1 MSEAT
6 SLPPLTGGCLCGHV
20 RYEARPDHREGYYC
34 HCRMCQLA
42 FGNTRAAFL
51 NLRKDE
57 VTWTTTPPTTYAS
70 SKIARRAFRA
80 ALIALILVGGLAGF
94 FLTYSGYFKKGA
106 TSVGA
111 RFDYWRAA
119 MQTARDHP
127 IVGTGPGTFAHPYAQ
142 IKRPE
147 SEMARLVHN
156 DYLEQASDSGLPG
169 FLLYTTF
176 LVCALV
182 WTFPRTP
189 LPRRDDNQTQ
199 GTSRSATE
207 APELGRTFCIWLG
220 VLGWALQ
227 GLFDF
232 DLYIPALAWPAFAFL
247 GLLFA
252 SRKSEKA
259 AEFQN

>member
-1 MSEAT
+1 MLVLGLLA
-6 SLPPLTGGCLCGHV
+6 LLRV
-20 RYEARPDHREGYYC
+20 R
-34 HCRMCQLA
+34 L
-42 FGNTRAAFL
+42 
-51 NLRKDE
+51 
-57 VTWTTTPPTTYAS
+57 
-70 SKIARRAFRA
+70 RRAFRA

-169 FLLYTTF
+169 VLLYTAF
-176 LVCALV
+176 IASALV
-182 WTFPRTP
+182 WTFPRGS
-189 LPRRDDNQTQ
+189 LPNPNRSRGDLDT
-199 GTSRSATE
+199 TSTT
-207 APELGRTFCIWLG
+207 LGHWRIFTVWLG

-227 GLFDF
+227 SLFDF
-232 DLYIPALAWPAFAFL
+232 GLYIPALAWPAFAFL
-247 GLLFA
+247 GILLA
-252 SRKSEKA
+252 GSDPGTAVQTPNAAPQSR
-259 AEFQN
+259 